1 MRNLLAFLIVVLF
14 YQTSRGDGEKP
25 LKGLDG
31 VQFSSAIDTMKGI
44 DLTKDRLARRAEDA
58 LQKAGI
64 LRKGAETAAYPQL
77 SLTIH
82 GGIKQSVVF
91 FVWELQVKEKV
102 EIPANK
108 SYRRTAFQGPAVI
121 WQSSGMMTTNPANM
135 ELDLMAQIEKAVNAF
150 IKQWREANPAE
161 SATDKI
167 QETKK

>member
-1 MRNLLAFLIVVLF
+1 
-14 YQTSRGDGEKP
+14 
-25 LKGLDG
+25 
-31 VQFSSAIDTMKGI
+31 MKGI
-44 DLTKDRLARRAEDA
+44 DLTKDRLSRRAEDA

-108 SYRRTAFQGPAVI
+108 SYRRAAFQGTAVI
-121 WQSSGMMTTNPANM
+121 WQSSGMMSTDTANM
-135 ELDLMAQIEKAVNAF
+135 ELALMAQIEKAVGAF
-150 IKQWREANPAE
+150 IKQWREVNPAE
-161 SATDKI
+161 SVTDQI
-167 QETKK
+167 REAKK